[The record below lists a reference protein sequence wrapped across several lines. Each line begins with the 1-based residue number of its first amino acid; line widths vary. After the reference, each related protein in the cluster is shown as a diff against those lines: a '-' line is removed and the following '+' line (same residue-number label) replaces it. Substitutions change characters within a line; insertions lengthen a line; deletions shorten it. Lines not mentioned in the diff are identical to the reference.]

1 MRAVASV
8 ALRYL
13 TRYSPG
19 RRATVI
25 PSPPIAIW
33 LRDQDKAVRKNTGTQ
48 EWLRFYERALR
59 YIIEINTQGRRG
71 RGIT

>member
-19 RRATVI
+19 KRATVI
-25 PSPPIAIW
+25 PSPLSPYGFAIKTK
-33 LRDQDKAVRKNTGTQ
+33 QFAKYGAQ
-48 EWLRFYERALR
+48 EWLRFYERAPR
-59 YIIEINTQGRRG
+59 YIIEINKQGRRG